1 MKNALLISILLL
13 GINSLANAGGDDR
26 DQQLPLNSLNTEQI
40 NEDETPRFLDDDE
53 VIVQDEATQKAQKE
67 IEELIQTKL
76 ASPESDVSNGDDGI
90 SNDESNL
97 KTKAQLF
104 VNHYVK
110 SDQGILIML
119 ILFVIGLILMFNFF
133 VREK

>member
-13 GINSLANAGGDDR
+13 GIHTLAYAGGDDR

-40 NEDETPRFLDDDE
+40 NEDETPRFLDEDE
-53 VIVQDEATQKAQKE
+53 VIVQDEATQKAQEE

-76 ASPESDVSNGDDGI
+76 ASPESDVSNGADGI
-90 SNDESNL
+90 NNDESNL

>member
-13 GINSLANAGGDDR
+13 GIHTLAYAGGDDR

-76 ASPESDVSNGDDGI
+76 ASPESNVSNGDDGI

-97 KTKAQLF
+97 KTKVQLF
-104 VNHYVK
+104 VDHYVK

>member
-13 GINSLANAGGDDR
+13 GIHTLAYAGGDDR

-40 NEDETPRFLDDDE
+40 NEDETPRFLDEDE
-53 VIVQDEATQKAQKE
+53 VIVQDEATQKAQEE

-76 ASPESDVSNGDDGI
+76 ASPESDVSNGADGI
-90 SNDESNL
+90 NNDESNL
-97 KTKAQLF
+97 KTKTQLF